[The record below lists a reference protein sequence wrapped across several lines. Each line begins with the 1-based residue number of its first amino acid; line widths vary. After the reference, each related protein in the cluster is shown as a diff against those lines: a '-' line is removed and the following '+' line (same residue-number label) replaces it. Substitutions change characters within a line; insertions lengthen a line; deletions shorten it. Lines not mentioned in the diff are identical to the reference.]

1 MKTLFST
8 GQHSLY
14 TLCGGRDF
22 EEQCGALSSAK
33 SAHHGHDAQLTR
45 CTTKSVLNFLN
56 TALIL
61 CTLLSTIAPRIIAP
75 LYCMLC
81 TVLSQLDWCSGVHC
95 LIDRTILNT
104 TNTTSILY

>member
-14 TLCGGRDF
+14 ILCGGRDF

-61 CTLLSTIAPRIIAP
+61 CTLLSTIAVNHAPRIIAP
-75 LYCMLC
+75 LYALF
-81 TVLSQLDWCSGVHC
+81 S
-95 LIDRTILNT
+95 LNLT
-104 TNTTSILY
+104 GAV